1 MISKKKIKMRNIIFL
16 TILSICVVEAIIL
29 PVIVNGQINDGDIE
43 ITTED
48 IYDYKVRSV
57 ILYKKGLLYAG
68 GDIHRFY
75 VALEEGVEYI
85 ARIKITSEYGGTYL
99 IRIMG
104 LFTQSSYSEGFSDKL
119 TKHVLETVY
128 TSDTTMDRYVEII
141 YTPPFLPENPEYTL
155 YFNKTGFAGWW
166 WIILSG
172 IGTLAVLIVVFTF
185 MVIGMA
191 SVAKRKK
198 GKKRKKKKK

>member
-1 MISKKKIKMRNIIFL
+1 MRL
-16 TILSICVVEAIIL
+16 LRVE
-29 PVIVNGQINDGDIE
+29 GYRGD

-75 VALEEGVEYI
+75 VALEEDVEYI
-85 ARIKITSEYGGTYL
+85 ARIKITAEYGGTYL

-141 YTPPFLPENPEYTL
+141 YTPASPTERPVYTL

-166 WIILSG
+166 WIALSG
-172 IGTLAVLIVVFTF
+172 IGVLAVLIFMFTF
-185 MVIGMA
+185 MTIGLITV
-191 SVAKRKK
+191 S
-198 GKKRKKKKK
+198 KRKKKKKKRKR

>member
-29 PVIVNGQINDGDIE
+29 PVIVYGQINDGDIE

-85 ARIKITSEYGGTYL
+85 ARIKITAEYGGTYL

-172 IGTLAVLIVVFTF
+172 IGALAVLIFLFTF
-185 MVIGMA
+185 AIIGMI
-191 SVAKRKK
+191 SVS
-198 GKKRKKKKK
+198 KRKKKKRKRKKK